1 MFYGRIRVCYIHI
14 GVGSALLVL
23 LLMAMRRPRCAG
35 QANDQFP
42 RFFYAVTCGFVL
54 SILSGER
61 KIHEK
66 HWVMATFFSLLSTG
80 ISCIF
85 YGIITTAVIMA
96 ILYFILKSLS
106 RGIVKSVPYYITG
119 VALAFLLICNLSIAI
134 GAYQV
139 KESTESMELSLRQ
152 FAEQVSGVVN
162 ANESQAIFDMLIDD
176 YPMLGNYLQL
186 ADFSGNHVADL
197 AFAMPQEVRSEMNDV
212 IWSNLL
218 WALGYIVVACI
229 VVMIFDRG
237 MYSQKTEY
245 KNGRRPV
252 SSGGYHRRRYR

>member
-1 MFYGRIRVCYIHI
+1 
-14 GVGSALLVL
+14 
-23 LLMAMRRPRCAG
+23 
-35 QANDQFP
+35 
-42 RFFYAVTCGFVL
+42 
-54 SILSGER
+54 
-61 KIHEK
+61 
-66 HWVMATFFSLLSTG
+66 MATFFSLLSTG

-85 YGIITTAVIMA
+85 YGVIATAVIMS

-106 RGIVKSVPYYITG
+106 QGIVKSIPFYVTG
-119 VALAFLLICNLSIAI
+119 VILAFLLICNFSIVI

-162 ANESQAIFDMLIDD
+162 ANESQAIFDMLVDD

-186 ADFSGNHVADL
+186 ADFSGNHVSDL

-218 WALGYIVVACI
+218 WALGYIVIACI

>member
-1 MFYGRIRVCYIHI
+1 MISSRAFFMPLHEVLFCIR
-14 GVGSALLVL
+14 LV
-23 LLMAMRRPRCAG
+23 
-35 QANDQFP
+35 
-42 RFFYAVTCGFVL
+42 
-54 SILSGER
+54 GER

-106 RGIVKSVPYYITG
+106 RGIVKSIPFYITG
-119 VALAFLLICNLSIAI
+119 VILAFLLTCNLSIAI

>member
-1 MFYGRIRVCYIHI
+1 
-14 GVGSALLVL
+14 
-23 LLMAMRRPRCAG
+23 
-35 QANDQFP
+35 
-42 RFFYAVTCGFVL
+42 
-54 SILSGER
+54 
-61 KIHEK
+61 
-66 HWVMATFFSLLSTG
+66 
-80 ISCIF
+80 
-85 YGIITTAVIMA
+85 
-96 ILYFILKSLS
+96 
-106 RGIVKSVPYYITG
+106 
-119 VALAFLLICNLSIAI
+119 
-134 GAYQV
+134 V

-218 WALGYIVVACI
+218 WALGYIVIACI

-245 KNGRRPV
+245 KNGRIPV